1 MFDSV
6 TIVYGTTVIETKV
19 TNDTEGHEAVS
30 GLALS
35 VDVAAT
41 SS

>member
-19 TNDTEGHEAVS
+19 TNDTEGHEGVS

-41 SS
+41 AS